1 MAANDKQP
9 DIASGF
15 TLDHVGVSVSNL
27 DRSIEFYKKNFGFT
41 VERIIELPQRN
52 LRVALL
58 QKAGFTIEMLQFAD
72 ALPLPDYR
80 KTMDTDVK
88 TIGVKHFC
96 VRVNDIEAAADLL
109 KRNGVKFDSEV
120 TVGVRGLRR
129 FFVKDPDGILVELSE
144 GPKKIKKW

>member
-1 MAANDKQP
+1 MTTDNKQP
-9 DIASGF
+9 AITSGF

-27 DRSIEFYKKNFGFT
+27 NRSIEFYKKNFGFN
-41 VERIIELPQRN
+41 VERLIELPQRN

-80 KTMDTDVK
+80 KTMETEGK

-96 VRVNDIEAAADLL
+96 MRVNDIQAASDFL

-144 GPKKIKKW
+144 GPKK